1 MTASRLILSIALLST
16 CSRVFGQSTSL
27 SEERSLQLKQ
37 IFHDVAAGYEITEGS
52 GGELK
57 QLPLRDEPIMHWLSL
72 DGTEGTYLG
81 SVFTWTR
88 LQRPEVVGTIFT
100 SDGTKEQIAVCEEL
114 YSFSSEQLQLRS
126 GRGTLWRP
134 APGENMR
141 RIPDAPIPSESQQ
154 GRRLQI
160 RNMSRQFSG
169 RMNRRGEP
177 HPLRL
182 LPRPIY
188 QYESDDPNIL
198 SGALLVLVAY
208 NTDPDILLLIEARQ
222 TAEGPRWFFQP
233 ARFSDKSLWLTFKES
248 DIWIS
253 LRLGHGSDKPHAD
266 DLQYHVEFV
275 TLDVPLKSEKDASET
290 KPQ

>member
-1 MTASRLILSIALLST
+1 MTAFRWILSIVFLSG
-16 CSRVFGQSTSL
+16 CPMAFGQSASL

-37 IFHDVAAGYEITEGS
+37 IFHKVAAGYEITKGT

-57 QLPLRDEPIMHWLSL
+57 QLPFRDEPIMHWLSL

-100 SDGTKEQIAVCEEL
+100 SDGTKEQIAACEEF
-114 YSFSSEQLQLRS
+114 YSFSSEQLLLRS
-126 GRGTLWRP
+126 GRGNIWRP
-134 APGENMR
+134 APSEIMQ
-141 RIPDAPIPSESQQ
+141 RIPDAPIPSQSQQ

-169 RMNRRGEP
+169 RMNRRGEF

-188 QYESDDPNIL
+188 QYESDDPEIL

-233 ARFSDKSLWLTFKES
+233 ARFSDKSLWLTFEER

-253 LRLGHGSDKPHAD
+253 LRLGHGSNKPHAD
-266 DLQYHVEFV
+266 DRQYHVEYV
-275 TLDVPLKSEKDASET
+275 TLDAPLTYENDDSEMEPK
-290 KPQ
+290 